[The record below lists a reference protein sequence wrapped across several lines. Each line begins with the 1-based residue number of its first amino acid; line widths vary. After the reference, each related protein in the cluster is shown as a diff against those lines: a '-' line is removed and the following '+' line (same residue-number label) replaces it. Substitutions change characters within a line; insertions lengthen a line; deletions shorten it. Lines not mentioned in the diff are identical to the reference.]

1 MADLILFPELALSGY
16 PPEDRLLRPGFLHR
30 CHDVMDE
37 LIQHVHGIDVLI
49 GHPWAED
56 AGRFNAVSWIPGP
69 ASIAKTAGA
78 ELLLIP
84 DWLWATALFMVIC
97 VAVFHRLKTD

>member
-1 MADLILFPELALSGY
+1 VADLILFPELALSGY
-16 PPEDRLLRPGFLHR
+16 PP
-30 CHDVMDE
+30 
-37 LIQHVHGIDVLI
+37 
-49 GHPWAED
+49 ED